1 MIVKIEDSGRIVIP
15 KEYRF
20 EFNLRAG
27 TEANVIPL
35 PDRTGVAVM
44 RLTPRC
50 AVCGTEENLTKV
62 ETIALC
68 PECRDKVKQGL

>member
-15 KEYRF
+15 KEYRR
-20 EFNLRAG
+20 EFNLKEG

-35 PDRTGVAVM
+35 PDGTGVAVM

-62 ETIALC
+62 ETISLC
-68 PECRDKVKQGL
+68 PKCVDKVKQEL